1 MLKRLLLSI
10 KEKLELKQ
18 QNRVLKIFNQIEQ
31 DLQECDVRLLH
42 DIDIKTRL
50 INSLN
55 KIQAKV
61 KEIEHEIKQSEINSK
76 NCIRKQ
82 SRSKEKHS

>member
-1 MLKRLLLSI
+1 MLKRLLLQI

-18 QNRVLKIFNQIEQ
+18 QNRVLKIFNQMEQ
-31 DLQECDVRLLH
+31 DLQECDVRLLS
-42 DIDIKTRL
+42 DIDTKTRL

-55 KIQAKV
+55 KIQVKV

-76 NCIRKQ
+76 NCTRKQ
-82 SRSKEKHS
+82 SRSKRR

>member
-10 KEKLELKQ
+10 KEKLELRQ
-18 QNRVLKIFNQIEQ
+18 ENRVLRIFNQMEQ

-42 DIDIKTRL
+42 DIDAKTRL

-55 KIQAKV
+55 KIQVKAKE
-61 KEIEHEIKQSEINSK
+61 KENAIKQSEINSK

-82 SRSKEKHS
+82 SRSKKR

>member
-18 QNRVLKIFNQIEQ
+18 QNRVLKIFNQMEQ
-31 DLQECDVRLLH
+31 DLQECDVKLLR
-42 DIDIKTRL
+42 DIDAKTRL

-55 KIQAKV
+55 KIQVKAKE
-61 KEIEHEIKQSEINSK
+61 KENAIKQSEINSK

-82 SRSKEKHS
+82 SRSKKR

>member
-1 MLKRLLLSI
+1 MLKRLLLQI

-18 QNRVLKIFNQIEQ
+18 QNRVLKTFNQMEQ
-31 DLQECDVRLLH
+31 DLQECDVRLLS
-42 DIDIKTRL
+42 DIDTKTRL

-55 KIQAKV
+55 KIQVKV

-76 NCIRKQ
+76 NCTRKQ
-82 SRSKEKHS
+82 SRSKRR

>member
-1 MLKRLLLSI
+1 MLKRLLLQI

-18 QNRVLKIFNQIEQ
+18 QNRVLNIFYQMEQ
-31 DLQECDVRLLH
+31 DLQECDVKLLR
-42 DIDIKTRL
+42 DIDAKTRL

-55 KIQAKV
+55 KIQVKAKE
-61 KEIEHEIKQSEINSK
+61 KENAIKQSEINSK

-82 SRSKEKHS
+82 SRSKKR

>member
-1 MLKRLLLSI
+1 MLKRLLLQI

-18 QNRVLKIFNQIEQ
+18 ENRVLKIFNQMEQ
-31 DLQECDVRLLH
+31 DLQECDVRLLR
-42 DIDIKTRL
+42 DIDAKTRL

-55 KIQAKV
+55 KIQVKAKE
-61 KEIEHEIKQSEINSK
+61 KENAIKQSEINSK

-82 SRSKEKHS
+82 SRSKER

>member
-1 MLKRLLLSI
+1 MLKRLLLQI

-18 QNRVLKIFNQIEQ
+18 QNRVLKIFNQMEQ
-31 DLQECDVRLLH
+31 DLQECDVKLLR
-42 DIDIKTRL
+42 DIDAKTRL

-55 KIQAKV
+55 TIQVKV

-82 SRSKEKHS
+82 SRSKER

>member
-1 MLKRLLLSI
+1 MLKRLLLQI

-18 QNRVLKIFNQIEQ
+18 QNRVLKIFNQMEQ

-42 DIDIKTRL
+42 DIDAKTRL

-55 KIQAKV
+55 TIQVKAKE
-61 KEIEHEIKQSEINSK
+61 KENAIKQSEINSK

-82 SRSKEKHS
+82 SRSKKR

>member
-1 MLKRLLLSI
+1 MLKRLLLQI

-18 QNRVLKIFNQIEQ
+18 QNRVLKIFNQMEQ
-31 DLQECDVRLLH
+31 DLQECDVKLLR
-42 DIDIKTRL
+42 DIDAKTRL

-55 KIQAKV
+55 KIQVKAKE
-61 KEIEHEIKQSEINSK
+61 KENAIKQSEINSK

>member
-1 MLKRLLLSI
+1 MLKRLLLQI

-18 QNRVLKIFNQIEQ
+18 QNRVLKIFNQMEQ
-31 DLQECDVRLLH
+31 DLQECDVKLLR
-42 DIDIKTRL
+42 DIDAKTRL

-55 KIQAKV
+55 KIQVKAKE
-61 KEIEHEIKQSEINSK
+61 KENAIKQSEINSK

-82 SRSKEKHS
+82 SRSKKR

>member
-1 MLKRLLLSI
+1 MLKRLLLQI

-18 QNRVLKIFNQIEQ
+18 QNRVLNIFNQMEQ
-31 DLQECDVRLLH
+31 DLQECDVKLLR
-42 DIDIKTRL
+42 DIDAKTRL

-55 KIQAKV
+55 KIQVKAKE
-61 KEIEHEIKQSEINSK
+61 KENAIKQSEINSK

-82 SRSKEKHS
+82 SRSKKR